1 MVFSERKSVK
11 KNFYVSLK
19 PLLFLAFHPVTIGT
33 FLIEESY
40 EHMYSTKR
48 DGYSS
53 ESSSAG
59 RVAALYFENALLKRS
74 DA

>member
-1 MVFSERKSVK
+1 MVFLERKSVK

-19 PLLFLAFHPVTIGT
+19 PLLFLAFHPVTIST

-40 EHMYSTKR
+40 EHMCSKKR

>member
-1 MVFSERKSVK
+1 MVFPEGKTVK
-11 KNFYVSLK
+11 KNFYMSLK
-19 PLLFLAFHPVTIGT
+19 PPPFPASHPVTIST

-40 EHMYSTKR
+40 EHMPSTKR

-59 RVAALYFENALLKRS
+59 RVAALYFENALLKRI